1 VATPNGQA
9 FLAAEPRFH
18 EVRRVLVR
26 ILFLNLAVAIAKIA
40 YGHFSGSISILSDGF
55 HSLTDGTSNVVALVG
70 LRLANKPPDRN
81 HPYGHRKFETLAAA
95 AIALFLLIIV
105 VEVAQA
111 ALLRLQSGGAPSVTP
126 SSFGIMLVTLAINI
140 AVVRAER
147 RSAQR
152 LSSELLLA
160 DARHTQSDVLT
171 SLAVIAALAGT
182 ALGYPVLDPLA
193 AIVISGF
200 IGYAGFEIARDAA
213 KILSDAIVISEEDV
227 RRVVLSVP
235 KVLGCH
241 QIRSRGSADHVFL
254 DLHVWLDGATP
265 LTDAHALSHE
275 VKDVLLA
282 RYPQIADA
290 IIHIEPPPGDRRS
303 SIVHRPSSIVDD

>member
-1 VATPNGQA
+1 VATTDGQTL
-9 FLAAEPRFH
+9 LAAASRFD

-26 ILFLNLAVAIAKIA
+26 ILFLNLAVAIAKIG
-40 YGHFSGSISILSDGF
+40 YGHLSGSISILSDGF
-55 HSLTDGTSNVVALVG
+55 HSLTDGASNVVALVG
-70 LRLANKPPDRN
+70 LRLAKKPPDSN

-95 AIALFLLIIV
+95 AIALFLLVIV

-111 ALLRLQSGGAPSVTP
+111 AFLRLRTGGAPSVTAG
-126 SSFGIMLVTLAINI
+126 SFAVMFATLVINI

-171 SLAVIAALAGT
+171 SLAVIAALAG
-182 ALGYPVLDPLA
+182 AAIGYPILDPLA
-193 AIVISGF
+193 ALVIIGF
-200 IGYAGFEIARDAA
+200 IGHAGFQIARDAA
-213 KILSDAIVISEEDV
+213 RILSDAIVISEEDV
-227 RRVVLSVP
+227 RLVVLSVP
-235 KVLGCH
+235 QVVGCH

-265 LTDAHALSHE
+265 LSEAHSVSHQ
-275 VKDVLLA
+275 VKDRLMA
-282 RYPQIADA
+282 RHPQIADA
-290 IIHIEPPPGDRRS
+290 IIHIEPPPNRVR
-303 SIVHRPSSIVDD
+303 